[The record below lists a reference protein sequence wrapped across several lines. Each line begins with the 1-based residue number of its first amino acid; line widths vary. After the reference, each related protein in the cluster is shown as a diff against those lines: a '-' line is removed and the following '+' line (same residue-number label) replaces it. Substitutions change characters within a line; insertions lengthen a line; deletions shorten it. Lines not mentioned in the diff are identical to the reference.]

1 MRRVRIIPVLLIK
14 GNGLYKTVKFK
25 KPNYIGDPINAV
37 KIFNDKEVDEL
48 LILDI
53 TASKDSKEPR
63 YDYLKDICSEAFMP
77 LGYGGG
83 INSFDMASKLFNL
96 GFEKVI
102 INSTLYNDNFKLI
115 TEVASTFGA
124 QSVVV
129 SIDYM
134 KGLFSGN
141 KPHYFSGT
149 KSNSIKIEDLAK
161 KCEDNGAG
169 EIILNSID
177 RDGTFAGLDLD
188 AVKLVSK
195 AVTIPLVACGGLNS
209 LSNAY
214 DAVKS
219 GASAIAAGSFF
230 VYKNNNTQSIL
241 INYPSQKELLD
252 SIFSKI

>member
-1 MRRVRIIPVLLIK
+1 MRRIRIIPILLLK

-48 LILDI
+48 LILDV
-53 TASKDSKEPR
+53 TASKENKEPR

-83 INSFDMASKLFNL
+83 VNSFEIASKLFNL
-96 GFEKVI
+96 GFEKII
-102 INSTLYNDNFKLI
+102 INSTLYNNNFKLI
-115 TEVASTFGA
+115 GEVAATYGA

-134 KGLFSGN
+134 KSMFSGN
-141 KPHYFSGT
+141 KPYYFSGS
-149 KSNSIKIEDLAK
+149 KSNSIKMEDLAK
-161 KCEDNGAG
+161 KCEESGAG
-169 EIILNSID
+169 EIILHSID
-177 RDGTFAGLDLD
+177 NDGTFNGLDLD
-188 AVKLVSK
+188 SIKLVSK
-195 AVTIPLVACGGLNS
+195 NVTIPLVACGGLNS
-209 LSNAY
+209 LSNAF
-214 DAVKS
+214 DAINS

-241 INYPSQKELLD
+241 INYPSQKELVD
-252 SIFSKI
+252 TIYSKI